1 MVRWVAP
8 VLLST
13 ELLYVRRSRAVRPN
27 PLERISA
34 RSAPLER
41 INGRS
46 TAGDAPVLAGPAKT
60 DPFQSPKTD
69 PYSNSFSD
77 VR

>member
-1 MVRWVAP
+1 MAGPLV
-8 VLLST
+8 SKD
-13 ELLYVRRSRAVRPN
+13 LLYTAASQAVRPN

-41 INGRS
+41 INVRS
-46 TAGDAPVLAGPAKT
+46 TAGDALVLAGPAKT
-60 DPFQSPKTD
+60 DPFRSPKTD
-69 PYSNSFSD
+69 LYSNSSSY